1 MCRSPRVWIAAAAA
15 IAVLAGL
22 TVFAV
27 TRRSTPAG
35 RTAPPTATP
44 SGSASTMPFRAPADA
59 ASVTVAG
66 DTFLSW
72 ALMDR
77 RTGQIWGS
85 ASMDQTS
92 WTASMIKAW
101 LAADYLRRAT
111 EQHQTPSDDMLNTIE
126 IMIRDSDNDAA
137 NTVYELDG
145 EAASIN
151 RLINI
156 CGLTDSSPNPAG
168 WAVTNLSARDTVRMG
183 TCIADGTGAS
193 PQWTGWLLTQMR
205 AVRGQGDFGIRD
217 ALPAAEKATIAIKN
231 GYEDFSGG
239 DGLYHVNCL
248 AVGDTWTLAVMQQY
262 QPTTDWDTDFPRGE
276 SGCTQVAAELL
287 AGA

>member
-1 MCRSPRVWIAAAAA
+1 MRRSPRVWIAVAAA

-27 TRRSTPAG
+27 TRRPSLTGGTAQSPTSSST
-35 RTAPPTATP
+35 
-44 SGSASTMPFRAPADA
+44 ASTMPFHVPADA

-85 ASMDQTS
+85 STMDQTT

-101 LAADYLRRAT
+101 LAADYLRQAT
-111 EQHQTPSDDMLNTIE
+111 ERHETPGADILHTIE

-137 NTVYELDG
+137 STVYELDG

-151 RLINI
+151 RLISI

-183 TCIADGTGAS
+183 TCVAGGTGAG
-193 PQWTGWLLTQMR
+193 PQWTDWLLTQMR
-205 AVRGQGDFGIRD
+205 GVRGEGDFGIRD
-217 ALPAAEKATIAIKN
+217 ALPAAQAATTAIKN
-231 GYEDFSGG
+231 GYEDFSG

-248 AVGDTWTLAVMQQY
+248 AIGDTWTLAVMQQY
-262 QPTTDWDTDFPRGE
+262 QPTADWDTDFPRGE
-276 SGCTQVAAELL
+276 KGCTQVAAELL
-287 AGA
+287 ASA